1 MSGGEAAVIAP
12 TIETPIKR
20 RSRLGEKMV
29 PYLFISPWILGF
41 IFFTLG
47 PLVFSL
53 VMSFFD
59 WPVVGQRRFVGFENY
74 ETMLFDDPLF
84 WHSLGVTLRFAAI
97 FVPFNIILSLL
108 LAVLLNQKVFG
119 SGFFRTAFYLPSVI
133 SGVALVTIW
142 SWIYSHEF
150 GLLNFMLSL
159 IGIKGPNWLG
169 DPNWSLFSIII
180 ASLWGL
186 GGTMLILLTGL
197 QSIPKELYEAARMS
211 GVPGWAQ
218 LVHITVP
225 MLSPMLLFTF
235 ITSIISAFQQ
245 LTIALLL
252 TGGGPRE
259 STYFFAMY
267 IYDNAFKYFEMGYA
281 AANSWVM
288 FLIILALSM
297 IVLKSSSAWVH
308 YEGEVKKTRGDNNA

>member
-1 MSGGEAAVIAP
+1 MDMAYARPKMDVVRS
-12 TIETPIKR
+12 KR
-20 RSRLGEKMV
+20 ANVRRQLV

-41 IFFTLG
+41 LFFTLG
-47 PLVFSL
+47 PLCFSL
-53 VMSFFD
+53 TMSFFD
-59 WPVVGQRRFVGFENY
+59 WPVVGERTFVGLDNY
-74 ETMLFDDPLF
+74 LSMFTEDPQF
-84 WHSLGVTLRFAAI
+84 WESLWITVKFAAI
-97 FVPFNIILSLL
+97 YVPFNIVMSFL
-108 LAVLLNQKVFG
+108 LALMLHHTTFA

-142 SWIYSHEF
+142 SWIYSKDY

-159 IGIKGPNWLG
+159 VGIDGPNWLG
-169 DPNWSLFSIII
+169 DPDLAIVAIII

-197 QSIPKELYEAARMS
+197 KAIPKELYEAATVS

-218 LVHITVP
+218 MLFITLP
-225 MLSPMLLFTF
+225 MLGPMLIFTF

-252 TGGGPRE
+252 TKGGPLG

-267 IYDNAFKYFEMGYA
+267 IYDNAFKYFDMGYA
-281 AANSWVM
+281 AAGSWVM
-288 FLIILALSM
+288 FAIVLALSLVVM
-297 IVLKSSSAWVH
+297 RWSAAWVY
-308 YEGEVKKTRGDNNA
+308 YEGEVRQTDGEHNA

>member
-1 MSGGEAAVIAP
+1 MDMTYAGAEPKVVRRKRSAIARYAA
-12 TIETPIKR
+12 
-20 RSRLGEKMV
+20 

-41 IFFTLG
+41 LFFTLG

-53 VMSFFD
+53 TMSFYD
-59 WPVVGQRRFVGFENY
+59 WPVVGERTFVGLDNY
-74 ETMLFDDPLF
+74 RSMLFDDPQF
-84 WHSLGVTLRFAAI
+84 WESLWITVKFAAI
-97 FVPFNIILSLL
+97 YVPFNIIMSFL
-108 LAVLLNQKVFG
+108 LAMMLHNITFA

-142 SWIYSHEF
+142 SWIYSKEY

-159 IGIKGPNWLG
+159 VGIDGPNWLG
-169 DPNWSLFSIII
+169 DPNLAIVAIII

-197 QSIPKELYEAARMS
+197 KAIPKELYEAATVS

-218 LVHITVP
+218 MLFITLP
-225 MLSPMLLFTF
+225 MLGPMLLFTF

-252 TGGGPRE
+252 TKGGPLG

-267 IYDNAFKYFEMGYA
+267 IYDNAFKYFDMGYA
-281 AANSWVM
+281 AAGSWVM
-288 FLIILALSM
+288 FIIVLALSLGVM
-297 IVLKSSSAWVH
+297 RWSAAWVY
-308 YEGEVKKTRGDNNA
+308 YEGEVRQNDGEGHA